1 MNSNSSHRL
10 VARRSDFERPTKS
23 RGKALL
29 VRNRFCGSGSSN
41 EIEKSG
47 TFEVRVQLEKRKARK
62 VGFFPI
68 LKQVGSNRNRASRIF
83 FYRITKSSPV
93 GVHRRRVFKHKTF
106 IITLLCHIKDK

>member
-10 VARRSDFERPTKS
+10 VARRSDFERPTTS

-47 TFEVRVQLEKRKARK
+47 TFEVRVQLEKRKPRK
-62 VGFFPI
+62 SWFFPDFEASWFESKSREPKKI
-68 LKQVGSNRNRASRIF
+68 IELRNCHQLA
-83 FYRITKSSPV
+83 
-93 GVHRRRVFKHKTF
+93 F
-106 IITLLCHIKDK
+106 IDGESLIIKPS